1 MSLGAELQL
10 GQVRHALP
18 QPKTQVLVLETREL
32 AVCLP
37 RPPPDSPLCGTD
49 LVLEGWPEQSSLRPL
64 PGPSGEVKHHQVEL
78 LEVTRVIGR
87 VSLSGVPEYV
97 PFGHIFNFF
106 LQVVQSYYLGK
117 TNKGQLNFL
126 KT

>member
-1 MSLGAELQL
+1 M
-10 GQVRHALP
+10 
-18 QPKTQVLVLETREL
+18 
-32 AVCLP
+32 
-37 RPPPDSPLCGTD
+37 
-49 LVLEGWPEQSSLRPL
+49 
-64 PGPSGEVKHHQVEL
+64 KHHQVEL
-78 LEVTRVIGR
+78 LEVTCVIGH